1 MKKVVIADDNQI
13 LLEQLE
19 KNLKECKEI
28 EIVGIAHNGEE
39 ELKCIKEFS
48 PDVVVTDIEMPKMT
62 GVDVIEAVK
71 DFEQVPEFI
80 VITGGAS
87 AEIMQRLYK
96 LPIKQLFY
104 KPLDMKRLECE
115 ILMSIE
121 KEESK
126 QLEKS
131 LKEEKSLLEKFKNFF
146 KKI

>member
-1 MKKVVIADDNQI
+1 MKRVVIADDNKI

-19 KNLKECKEI
+19 KSLKECKEI
-28 EIVGIAHNGEE
+28 EIVGIAHNGDE
-39 ELKCIKEFS
+39 ELKCIKEFY

-62 GVDVIEAVK
+62 GLDVIEVVK

-96 LPIKQLFY
+96 LPIKHLFH
-104 KPLDMKRLECE
+104 KPLDMKILECE
-115 ILMSIE
+115 ILKSIE

-126 QLEKS
+126 QLERP
-131 LKEEKSLLEKFKNFF
+131 LKEEKSLLKKLKNFF
-146 KKI
+146 K